1 MTPSEILA
9 EHTSIAA
16 AVRILLGRLDALM
29 LELAAQV
36 PAPPAGPP
44 AGPPADPP
52 ADPPPIDP
60 VDPLPPPVPSAAPR
74 IHSEP
79 VNRGAMVW
87 PLAWAWSMPYQR
99 STGLIAWMPGADV
112 SVEYKRGGANGD
124 GVLLERTYTLHI
136 DGEPVSTVTVPA
148 GRANWFFTFKAPTT
162 PGWVTLTTSGRAE
175 NESDI
180 RYFAL
185 VKGGKSEMVPVVQSS
200 LELSER
206 HTDKTHAWAWVPV
219 GPGVARPTK
228 DHEYMPVTVESEQI
242 ADQLVP
248 GDQYPP
254 TLLHEAFGDTIA
266 VGNQAYYW
274 DQVIRLNRKWPDV
287 ILKDGP
293 RGIGTLC
300 FTTHI
305 EIGRGTQTE
314 DPNSAPRKNIYACDP
329 WRVVRITN
337 TGHITTLVGYRHES
351 GLSGVEPELVGDW
364 SAIPAERRG
373 FDLLWGMCWDSRT
386 TLHNIDTAAQ
396 PIPAEDN
403 RKPHLTGPRMYVA
416 DSKRKRICRVEFDGS
431 SHTTPAKV
439 SEVAT
444 GRGFWDCVEDPTTN
458 TMIASIRD
466 EHRVVR
472 MTFDGEILETLI
484 QNDLTMP
491 GGAGLDARHVA
502 WPRGTVDEVRAQP
515 ILAPEGLY
523 LLDGLLYIGSKAQGQ
538 ITVLD
543 MSTLKIARRVP
554 VVITGNSMF
563 VKLAVSDGSYSGRGT
578 IFDTTFDVQ
587 HGARWYGIKPDGT
600 KWITATCVAYPMAD
614 YQMAVG
620 IGGGRMI
627 CGGSDYGLVRH
638 FKGTMNGALYAKGKA
653 EFAAMHGR
661 LVYGPHG
668 VGRFAVEGS
677 DALRYYVEHNGGA
690 VL

>member
-1 MTPSEILA
+1 MTRAAWIAIEAGLTAVLA
-9 EHTSIAA
+9 G
-16 AVRILLGRLDALM
+16 VREL
-29 LELAAQV
+29 LAATEPPAPAPDPPPPAPAPEPPPSPAPAPEPP
-36 PAPPAGPP
+36 PAPPP
-44 AGPPADPP
+44 APA
-52 ADPPPIDP
+52 PPP
-60 VDPLPPPVPSAAPR
+60 STAAPQ
-74 IHSEP
+74 IHRAL

-87 PLAWAWSMPYQR
+87 PDAWAWSMPYQR
-99 STGLIAWMPGADV
+99 STGLIAWMPGSDV
-112 SVEYKRGGANGD
+112 AVEYKRGGAWGNGT
-124 GVLLERTYTLHI
+124 LPERTYTLHV
-136 DGEPVSTVTVPA
+136 DGQPVSTVTVPA
-148 GRANWFFTFKAPTT
+148 GRANWFFRFKAPST

-185 VKGGKSEMVPVVQSS
+185 VRGGKSEMAPVVQSS

-206 HTDKTHAWAWVPV
+206 RTDSAHAWAWVPV
-219 GPGVARPTK
+219 GPGVARPTI
-228 DHEYMPVTVESEQI
+228 DHDYSPVTVESEQI

-254 TLLHEAFGDTIA
+254 TMLHEALGDTIA
-266 VGNQAYYW
+266 IGNQAYYW

-293 RGIGTLC
+293 RGIGTVC

-305 EIGRGTQTE
+305 EVGRATQTE
-314 DPNSAPRKNIYACDP
+314 DPNSAPRKNVYACDP
-329 WRVVRITN
+329 WRVVRISN

-364 SAIPAERRG
+364 SAVPAQRRG

-386 TLHNIDTAAQ
+386 TLHNIDASAQ

-416 DSKRKRICRVEFDGS
+416 DSKRNRICRVEFDGR
-431 SHTTPAKV
+431 SHATPAKV

-444 GRGFWDCVEDPTTN
+444 GRSFWDCVEDQTTN
-458 TMIASIRD
+458 TMIASIRS

-472 MTFDGEILETLI
+472 MTFDGEITETLI
-484 QNDLTMP
+484 ERDAALP
-491 GGAGLDARHVA
+491 GSAGVDSRHIA
-502 WPRGTVDEVRAQP
+502 WPSGATADVKAQP

-523 LLDGLLYIGSKAQGQ
+523 LLDGMLYVGSKAQAQ

-543 MSTLKIARRVP
+543 LATRQIVRRVP

-563 VKLAVSDGSYSGRGT
+563 VKFAVSDGSYAPRGT
-578 IFDTTFDVQ
+578 IFYATFDVQ
-587 HGARWYGIKPDGT
+587 EGARWYGIKPDGAR
-600 KWITATCVAYPMAD
+600 WISAKNVPYPMAD
-614 YQMAVG
+614 YQMSVG

-638 FKGTMNGALYAKGKA
+638 FKGSMDGALYAKGKA
-653 EFAAMHGR
+653 EFEAMHGR

-668 VGRFAVEGS
+668 VGRFAIQGS
-677 DALRYYVEHNGGA
+677 AALRYYVQHNGGA
-690 VL
+690 AL